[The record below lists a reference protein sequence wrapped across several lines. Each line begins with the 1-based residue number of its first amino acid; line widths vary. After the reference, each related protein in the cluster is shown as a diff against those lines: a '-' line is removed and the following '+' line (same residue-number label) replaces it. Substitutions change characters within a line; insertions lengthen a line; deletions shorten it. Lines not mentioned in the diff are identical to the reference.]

1 MLLDVSVTSVWWVCT
16 TPNAVISI
24 IGLDWNNHVNYT
36 FHLISLFFFKYIF
49 LFLSL
54 PLHKPVNVCVQPNC
68 WWDSEAQLCR
78 SCQCSARGSV
88 SQRCD
93 SEGRCI
99 CRAGYV
105 GRRCDLMRPPHAR
118 RETRRPVQQV
128 PIQHIQRWESR
139 GGCPRGAYR
148 PGTGVNARHDGCTG
162 SMCVCDQHL
171 IWALPV

>member
-1 MLLDVSVTSVWWVCT
+1 MSSCLVV
-16 TPNAVISI
+16 
-24 IGLDWNNHVNYT
+24 
-36 FHLISLFFFKYIF
+36 
-49 LFLSL
+49 FLSTSFSL
-54 PLHKPVNVCVQPNC
+54 CLCVACQCHSNGSLSELCHQETGQCQCRQHVVGRQCDECMPNC

-78 SCQCSARGSV
+78 PCQCSARGSV

-99 CRAGYV
+99 CRAGYL

-128 PIQHIQRWESR
+128 PIQHVQRWESR

-162 SMCVCDQHL
+162 SVC
-171 IWALPV
+171 